1 MGGAKNCPETPRQKM
16 ISMMYLVLTAMLAL
30 NVSAAILNGYAQV
43 DDSLHATIATM
54 EEGNKKTYDDFEY
67 LMSGDKKVQVEK
79 FYEAAMK
86 IQEESNAFYEYVQK
100 FKDEMV
106 MQAEGEA
113 KPGAH
118 VRELSKQ
125 DDTNV
130 PQRYAINEGNA
141 AILKEK
147 INAYREF
154 MIDITGES
162 PVLDKEFRETF
173 TTPEGVNAEGEPISW
188 EDAMFNE
195 MPMCACITVLTKLQN
210 DIRHCEGRAIRY
222 LLTQTDASDVR
233 VNKFNA
239 YVIPTSN
246 SVVKGNAYKAQI
258 ILAAS
263 DTTRAPEYYVNGKKV
278 ENGLYEVVAN
288 TVGVQKIS
296 GKVRYKDNQEL
307 WQEIPFERE
316 YTVVEPSATVSN
328 MDLNIMY
335 RGYDNP
341 FSISVPGINTNDLVV
356 KCSQSTISKKN
367 NLWIIKPN
375 ASSPDNLSI
384 DVYARMN
391 NRELLMGSYA
401 YRIKNLPRPDAYFEI
416 DGLVTEETKFSK
428 KDLTKSGTKIVAS
441 YGADGLIQA
450 KFDIVSFQVKLP
462 TGRAIT
468 VQGDHF
474 DNAVLNEIKKLSQ
487 GNTLNLMYI
496 KAKGP
501 DGKVVQLR
509 GIPIELK

>member
-1 MGGAKNCPETPRQKM
+1 
-16 ISMMYLVLTAMLAL
+16 
-30 NVSAAILNGYAQV
+30 
-43 DDSLHATIATM
+43 
-54 EEGNKKTYDDFEY
+54 
-67 LMSGDKKVQVEK
+67 
-79 FYEAAMK
+79 
-86 IQEESNAFYEYVQK
+86 
-100 FKDEMV
+100 
-106 MQAEGEA
+106 
-113 KPGAH
+113 
-118 VRELSKQ
+118 
-125 DDTNV
+125 
-130 PQRYAINEGNA
+130 
-141 AILKEK
+141 
-147 INAYREF
+147 
-154 MIDITGES
+154 
-162 PVLDKEFRETF
+162 
-173 TTPEGVNAEGEPISW
+173 
-188 EDAMFNE
+188 
-195 MPMCACITVLTKLQN
+195 
-210 DIRHCEGRAIRY
+210 

>member
-1 MGGAKNCPETPRQKM
+1 
-16 ISMMYLVLTAMLAL
+16 
-30 NVSAAILNGYAQV
+30 
-43 DDSLHATIATM
+43 
-54 EEGNKKTYDDFEY
+54 
-67 LMSGDKKVQVEK
+67 
-79 FYEAAMK
+79 
-86 IQEESNAFYEYVQK
+86 VQK

-173 TTPEGVNAEGEPISW
+173 ATPEGVNAEGEPISW

-233 VNKFNA
+233 VNKFSA
-239 YVIPTSN
+239 YVIPASN
-246 SVVKGNAYKAQI
+246 SVVKGNAFKAQI

-307 WQEIPFERE
+307 WQEIPFEHE

-335 RGYDNP
+335 RGYKNP
-341 FSISVPGINTNDLVV
+341 FSISVPGVSAQNIEV
-356 KCSQSTISKKN
+356 KCDGASVTKDGKGEWVITPNKGSKDK
-367 NLWIIKPN
+367 LTVQVSAKV
-375 ASSPDNLSI
+375 DG
-384 DVYARMN
+384 RTH
-391 NRELLMGSYA
+391 LMGSFD
-401 YRIKNLPRPDAYFEI
+401 YRVKNLPPPNAYFEVNGVPHNEDKI
-416 DGLVTEETKFSK
+416 SLSA
-428 KDLTKSGTKIVAS
+428 LTNKNNKLIAS
-441 YGADGLIQA
+441 YGTDGLIQA
-450 KFDIVSFQVKLP
+450 KFDIVSFRVKLP
-462 TGRAIT
+462 TGVEMP
-468 VQGDHF
+468 VQGSRLNDK
-474 DNAVLNEIKKLSQ
+474 AINEIKKLKKGYSV
-487 GNTLNLMYI
+487 TLTYI

-501 DGKVVQLR
+501 DGKEIQLR
-509 GIPIELK
+509 SLPLELN